1 MEIAL
6 VDLILV
12 ILVGA
17 FVFYGAF
24 FGFIHT
30 LGSLVG
36 AIIGVAV
43 ASRIID
49 PIFDWVGFI
58 FGGGHWARII
68 LFVIVVLIIIKLFA
82 IIVDLIERV
91 WSIVPFGKSLD
102 RLLGLVFGFIEGVLV
117 VGVIIYFAMQ
127 YLPEGAVRAALETSS
142 ISDYLL
148 TVASTASI
156 LLPEAIEQADQAIE
170 NIEIPDIDVTIE
182 INEGEEILDETQ
194 PTQ

>member
-30 LGSLVG
+30 LGSLIG
-36 AIIGVAV
+36 AIIGVAI

-49 PIFDWVGFI
+49 PISDWVGFI
-58 FGGGHWARII
+58 FGGGAWARII
-68 LFVIVVLIIIKLFA
+68 LFIIIVLVIIKLLG
-82 IIVDLIERV
+82 IVVDLIERV
-91 WSIVPFGKSLD
+91 WSIVPFGRSLD

-117 VGVIIYFAMQ
+117 IGIIIYFAMT
-127 YLPEGAVRAALETSS
+127 YLPQGTVRSALETSS
-142 ISDYLL
+142 VSDYLL
-148 TVASTASI
+148 TVADTASI
-156 LLPEAIEQADQAIE
+156 LLPEALEQADQAID
-170 NIEIPDIDVTIE
+170 NIEIPDIDLKIE
-182 INEGEEILDETQ
+182 INAEKDEAEEALPIQ
-194 PTQ
+194 